1 MRPSL
6 LWRKRRP
13 FHVAIVTIAM
23 TVSASALVLTGAV
36 TDTQAAQSAA
46 LQAQV
51 KPSRLTVNHLV
62 TVTGTAPSSE
72 SGHRAVLE
80 TALTSQGRWSMLTS
94 APITPAGTFRFRTRL
109 RHSGYLR
116 VVSSQPMA
124 SAASVSPALG
134 AAPKTSANLPV
145 VVHAHFGLRP
155 RTVAVLPGRP
165 TVYSGRLMPAR
176 AGRRVSLQAR
186 VPGGWRTV
194 GSAHTGRTG
203 VFRMHATAPGPQ
215 SRRLRVVFSG
225 DQVNAQSI
233 QPAGQMMVFSADVA
247 SWYDDGGNTACGY
260 HAGLGVANRTLPCGT
275 KVRFYYGGR
284 TVTATVDDRGP
295 YVGGRDWDLNQ
306 NTAAALGFGGVGTV
320 WVAR

>member
-6 LWRKRRP
+6 LWRKTRR
-13 FHVAIVTIAM
+13 FHVPIVTI
-23 TVSASALVLTGAV
+23 TLIVSASALVLTGAV
-36 TDTQAAQSAA
+36 ADTQAAQSAA

-51 KPSRLTVNHLV
+51 NPSRLTVNHLV
-62 TVTGTAPSSE
+62 TVIGTAPSSE
-72 SGHRAVLE
+72 SGHQAVLE
-80 TALTSQGRWSMLTS
+80 TALTPQSRWSKLTS
-94 APITPAGTFRFRTRL
+94 AQITRAGTFRFRTRL

-134 AAPKTSANLPV
+134 ATPKTSASLPV
-145 VVHAHFGLRP
+145 VVHAHFGMRP

-186 VPGGWRTV
+186 FPGGWRSV
-194 GSAHTGRTG
+194 GSARTGRG
-203 VFRMHATAPGPQ
+203 GAFRMHARTRGAQ

-225 DQVNAQSI
+225 DQANAQSI
-233 QPAGQMMVFSADVA
+233 QPAGRMTVFSADLA

-275 KVRFYYGGR
+275 KVRFYYSGR